1 MEHCKGILPNGIRVI
16 HIPTRST
23 VSHCG
28 IMINAGTRDELATE
42 SGIAHL
48 TEHMM
53 FKGTRHRKAFHILSR
68 LDDVGGDM
76 DAFTTKE
83 DITLYAGFLNTYY
96 ERSIELLADV
106 VFNSVYPEK
115 ELIKER
121 EVICDEINSYRDNP
135 AELIF
140 DEFEAMLY
148 NHHPLGNP
156 ILGSRKSVKNISVD
170 KINDFVQRCFCTDQM
185 VFCSVGNIDFKKLMQ
200 LCTRY
205 MGHFPVNTRAYQ
217 RQLFGGNGS
226 FNTVK
231 KIKSHQSHCII
242 GNTAYSYRD
251 PKRLPLLVLSN
262 ILAGPGMNS
271 RLNLLLRE
279 KHGITYNIE
288 AVYNPYFETGN
299 FSVYFGTDQANVD
312 KSLTLIRKEILGL
325 CNHRLGSLQLS
336 KARKQIIGQMAMGAE
351 NHSSLMLSIGKSY
364 LVFDEVESFETLCN
378 RIEAVTASDILE
390 VANEICYPDKLS
402 MLLFN

>member
-170 KINDFVQRCFCTDQM
+170 KINDFVFYI
-185 VFCSVGNIDFKKLMQ
+185 N
-200 LCTRY
+200 
-205 MGHFPVNTRAYQ
+205 
-217 RQLFGGNGS
+217 
-226 FNTVK
+226 
-231 KIKSHQSHCII
+231 
-242 GNTAYSYRD
+242 
-251 PKRLPLLVLSN
+251 
-262 ILAGPGMNS
+262 
-271 RLNLLLRE
+271 
-279 KHGITYNIE
+279 
-288 AVYNPYFETGN
+288 N
-299 FSVYFGTDQANVD
+299 FF
-312 KSLTLIRKEILGL
+312 
-325 CNHRLGSLQLS
+325 
-336 KARKQIIGQMAMGAE
+336 
-351 NHSSLMLSIGKSY
+351 
-364 LVFDEVESFETLCN
+364 
-378 RIEAVTASDILE
+378 VT
-390 VANEICYPDKLS
+390 
-402 MLLFN
+402 FT